1 MSKEKFVPVNGAYN
15 ITSDQATEFT
25 EFLRNKIK
33 DNNKFTSDGKPSK
46 SGVITKTYIDGKL
59 QQFRNRAL
67 KGDNSVNSFGF
78 ASQASKNREIA
89 KREEAKT
96 TTTPNTT
103 VRKSADRYIRQNTGP
118 GIQIDHRNTLARLL
132 QGVKSIAKR
141 DKISIPAANLK
152 LASAYSESYGHSVDN
167 LQKITDKQNNLKNV
181 QETGLDKYYKHL
193 ADKPDRSNV
202 DATKAWNDKRIQL
215 SKGINPK
222 GGALVKVTKSTSP
235 WKAVK
240 GFTTG
245 AAENIQTDVKSNQGF
260 KLSDFTY
267 KGGSRVAGFGTV

>member
-15 ITSDQATEFT
+15 ITSKQIPEFT

-33 DNNKFTSDGKPSK
+33 ANNKFTSDGKPSK

-59 QQFRNRAL
+59 QQFRNRAR
-67 KGDNSVNSFGF
+67 KGDNSVNSFAF
-78 ASQASKNREIA
+78 ASQASKNKEVA

-96 TTTPNTT
+96 VTTPDKTK
-103 VRKSADRYIRQNTGP
+103 RSKADKFIREKTGK

-132 QGVKSIAKR
+132 HGVKSIAKR
-141 DKISIPAANLK
+141 DNISVPAANLK
-152 LASAYSESYGHSVDN
+152 LANAYSESYGHTVDN
-167 LQKITDKQNNLKNV
+167 LQKLTDKQNNLKNV

-193 ADKPDRSNV
+193 ANKPDKNDV
-202 DATKAWNDKRIQL
+202 NATKAWHERRTQL

-222 GGALVKVTKSTSP
+222 GGALVKVKSGSP
-235 WKAVK
+235 WNAVK

-245 AAENIQTDVKSNQGF
+245 SPDMIKTDVKPNEGL
-260 KLSDFTY
+260 KLSDYMYT
-267 KGGSRVAGFGTV
+267 GANRVAGFGTV